1 LADGCTPASALAP
14 AEAGAMRSRCTWANE
29 TASWNASANSARYA
43 PNLERDRNQRIVV
56 TLRASRSRQNHS
68 TAPFEN
74 FSYNATLAT
83 IRPLGDS
90 SDVLQKNIKMC
101 GRGTPGEGAS
111 PESSCKINMTRMLVD
126 GSTFAADRIGAMTW
140 KATYSFNQMAICYR
154 S

>member
-1 LADGCTPASALAP
+1 
-14 AEAGAMRSRCTWANE
+14 MRSRCTWANE

-56 TLRASRSRQNHS
+56 TLHASRSRQNHS

-74 FSYNATLAT
+74 FSYNVTLAT

-101 GRGTPGEGAS
+101 GRSTPEAGAS
-111 PESSCKINMTRMLVD
+111 PESTCKIK
-126 GSTFAADRIGAMTW
+126 STFAADRIGAMTW
-140 KATYSFNQMAICYR
+140 KATYSFNQMNYW